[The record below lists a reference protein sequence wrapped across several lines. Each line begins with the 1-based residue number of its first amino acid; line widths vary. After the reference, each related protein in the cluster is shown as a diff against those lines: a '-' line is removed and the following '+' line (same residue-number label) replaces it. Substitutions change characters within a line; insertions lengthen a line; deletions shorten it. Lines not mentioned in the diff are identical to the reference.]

1 MDNFIDYQ
9 YQIHPRSILNSHR
22 LAFFF
27 NKLKQRCLTQRATYM
42 KESNHMT
49 KQILRLVMVAMCLYA
64 SVAQAQLADPPIY
77 IETIV
82 HNGDYGEANHDLTG
96 YVTYKVYVQ
105 FANSDCY
112 LTNIFAVENPADCV
126 QDAENGIFFNFDC
139 GVFQHELGDA
149 FGFNQ
154 LCLYDLFPTSEFDSY
169 LTIGQT
175 CNSNGGCDNLGYI
188 GACIDWLD
196 NFEQLATPDY
206 FDGGSF
212 FWDENSLF
220 GASCFQQY
228 PQSPTN
234 ADENSRVLIGQF
246 TTCGNM
252 DACINIQYR
261 DADGVP
267 GIQENDVCFS
277 ASNPCVDNPF
287 STEDLTISNPCFT
300 NELGTLE
307 LNSGGN
313 ETVTYTLY
321 TTEDLEVNSY
331 TSSNGILQII
341 DLPEG
346 DFYIAMEDEAGCQ
359 AVTSDFN
366 VTFPEPFL
374 FEAFVLSD
382 ELCFGALGGSIE
394 LQCSGGTGTVTIVDA
409 NDVEYDCGYILDGIT
424 CGTYDF
430 TAFDQNNC
438 VVESN
443 ASISCPAELNF
454 TPTAINIDCFG
465 DDDGVIFGTVTGG
478 TGELTSIWELN
489 GDQLGELSGISP
501 FPLSI
506 DSLDQGIYSILIS
519 DANNCSLTEGAVITE
534 PDEITYTIEITDAS
548 CFGFCDGELITTA
561 AGGTPPFEISTI
573 NLDEDNTPIN
583 ALCAGDYEMIIEDN
597 EGCIVTDS
605 ISVGEPTEITFS
617 IDTTAV
623 TCFSFCDGSI
633 ELTDVDGSAGEFSY
647 EIDTEIANCAP
658 CNGSQVVFTDL
669 CSGQYTITIASQDG
683 CSKTASAF
691 VDTPES
697 IEFSFTTQN
706 VSCNGLSDALVII
719 TEIEGGTEPFDTTL
733 YFASNPTDSLGGLD
747 NLSADDYIIT
757 LTDSLGCF
765 SSDTFTITQPDSLK
779 LSIDTALSCSCGNV
793 CDGVIRFTP
802 TGGTPNYQYLLTPG
816 NVFGPAFGV
825 VNGLCA
831 DDYELFLIDANGC
844 RDSALVTISKP
855 TPLEIVIDTI
865 RPKCT
870 GTIDGSVTL
879 NPTGGNG
886 ELTLSVTP
894 DTYEFTPD
902 TIDIADSSYTAY
914 TFNPIG
920 EDTLYLEL
928 SDANG
933 CRILDTLEI
942 IPIEIT
948 DMILTMSSTPETCWN
963 ERNGTAT
970 VAVQNGNPPYS
981 FSWDDNDN
989 QQSATAM
996 GLPPNSDYTVTVTDA
1011 HGCLLSESV
1020 FVEGNMECF
1029 FISTGITPN
1038 GDGVNDTWVLGGFEY
1053 YPECKV
1059 NVFNR
1064 WGQLMFTSIGYTSPW
1079 DGRYNGEPLPVAD
1092 YYFTIDYSEEKDVIM
1107 GTVTLKY

>member
-1 MDNFIDYQ
+1 
-9 YQIHPRSILNSHR
+9 
-22 LAFFF
+22 
-27 NKLKQRCLTQRATYM
+27 
-42 KESNHMT
+42 
-49 KQILRLVMVAMCLYA
+49 MVAMCLYA
-64 SVAQAQLADPPIY
+64 SFAQAQLANPPIF

-126 QDAENGIFFNFDC
+126 QDAVNGIFFNFDC

-154 LCLYDLFPTSEFDSY
+154 LCLYDIFPTSEFDSY

-175 CNSNGGCDNLGYI
+175 CNSNGGCDNLGSI
-188 GACIDWLD
+188 GACQDWLD
-196 NFEQLATPDY
+196 NFEQLGTPDN

-212 FWDENSLF
+212 FWDEYSMF

-234 ADENSRVLIGQF
+234 ADENSRVFIGQF

-261 DADGVP
+261 DANGVP
-267 GIQENDVCFS
+267 GIQENNVCFS
-277 ASNPCVDNPF
+277 ASNPCAENPM
-287 STEDLTISNPCFT
+287 STDEITISNPCFE
-300 NELGTLE
+300 NELATLE

-321 TTEDLEVNSY
+321 TTDDVEVNSY
-331 TSSNGILQII
+331 TSANGVLQII

-346 DFYIAMEDEAGCQ
+346 DFYIALEDAAGCQ
-359 AVTSDFN
+359 TVTPDFN
-366 VTFPEPFL
+366 VTFPAPLL
-374 FEAFVLSD
+374 FEAFVLTD
-382 ELCFGALGGSIE
+382 ELCFGGLGGSIE
-394 LQCSGGTGTVTIVDA
+394 LQCSGGTGTVSIVDA
-409 NDVEYDCGYILDGIT
+409 NDIEYDCGYILDGIT
-424 CGTYDF
+424 CGTYQF
-430 TAFDQNNC
+430 TAFDESNC
-438 VVESN
+438 VLEAV

-454 TPTAINIDCFG
+454 TPTTINIDCFG
-465 DDDGVIFGTVTGG
+465 DDDGVIFGTITGG
-478 TGELTSIWELN
+478 TGELTASWELN
-489 GDQLGELSGISP
+489 AEQLGEELGVSP

-506 DSLDQGIYSILIS
+506 DSLDEGTYSILIS
-519 DANNCSLTEGAVITE
+519 DANNCTLTEEATITE

-548 CFGFCDGELITTA
+548 CFSFCDGELITTA
-561 AGGTPPFEISTI
+561 EGGTPPFEISTF
-573 NLDEDNTPIN
+573 NLDGDNTPIN
-583 ALCAGDYEMIIEDN
+583 ALCAGDYELVIEDN

-633 ELTDVDGSAGEFSY
+633 ELTDVDGSAGDFTY
-647 EIDTEIANCAP
+647 EIDPEIANCDP

-683 CSKTASAF
+683 CTKTASAF
-691 VDTPES
+691 VDTPNA
-697 IEFSFTTQN
+697 IDFIFTTQQ
-706 VSCNGLSDALVII
+706 VSCYGLEDGVFTL
-719 TEIEGGTEPFDTTL
+719 TDIEGGTAPFVTTL
-733 YFASNPTDSLGGLD
+733 YLAANQTDSITIPNYINTLA
-747 NLSADDYIIT
+747 ADDYIIT
-757 LTDSLGCF
+757 ITDSLGCF
-765 SSDTFTITQPDSLK
+765 SSDTFTITEPDSLQ
-779 LSIDTALSCSCGNV
+779 LTINDTVDCSCGNI
-793 CDGVIRFTP
+793 CDGVIRYTP

-816 NVFGPAFGV
+816 DVFGPAFGV

-844 RDSALVTISKP
+844 RDSALVTISEP
-855 TPLEIVIDTI
+855 TPLEILIDTI

-894 DTYEFTPD
+894 DTYEFTTD
-902 TIDIADSSYTAY
+902 TTYTID
-914 TFNPIG
+914 PIG

-933 CRILDTLEI
+933 CRILDTLAI
-942 IPIEIT
+942 IPEEIT
-948 DMILTMSSTPETCWN
+948 DMILNMSSTPETCWN
-963 ERNGTAT
+963 ELDGSAT
-970 VAVQNGNPPYS
+970 VAVQNGNPPYD
-981 FSWDDNDN
+981 FLWDDNN
-989 QQSATAM
+989 LQTSATAM
-996 GLPPNSDYTVTVTDA
+996 GLSPNSDYSVLVTDA
-1011 HGCLLSESV
+1011 HGCNLTSSV
-1020 FVEGNMECF
+1020 FVTGNMECF

-1064 WGQLMFTSIGYTSPW
+1064 WGQLMFTSIGYNAPW

-1092 YYFTIDYSEEKDVIM
+1092 YYFTIDYSEEKEVIM